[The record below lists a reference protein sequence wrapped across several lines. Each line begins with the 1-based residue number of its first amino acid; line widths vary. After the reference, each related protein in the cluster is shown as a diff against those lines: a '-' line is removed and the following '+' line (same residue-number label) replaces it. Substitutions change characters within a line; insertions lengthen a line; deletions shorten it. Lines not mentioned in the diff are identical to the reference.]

1 MTEAEEQQGVVDKKI
16 VHISEERIKDY
27 LDGQVRQ
34 SVEDTLNALLDAEAD
49 EICGAK
55 RYERSPD
62 RMDTRAGHYER
73 GLHTKAGEVKL
84 KVPKLRS
91 LPFESQIMRNDRK
104 LWMRAATGTPFEVR
118 SWVRQRFAARCRP
131 RR

>member
-49 EICGAK
+49 EICGALI
-55 RYERSPD
+55 
-62 RMDTRAGHYER
+62 TRVAFTAMGEASKAIPEYSSR
-73 GLHTKAGEVKL
+73 FGLSHS
-84 KVPKLRS
+84 LRNPIQS
-91 LPFESQIMRNDRK
+91 SRLFLLLSQ
-104 LWMRAATGTPFEVR
+104 
-118 SWVRQRFAARCRP
+118 
-131 RR
+131 